1 MGWFKKKKNL
11 WYVGVGRRK
20 REEVFSWHRPKWM
33 KSLECYY
40 NLLCDKFQVAF
51 CHGLGHT
58 RMDSGPFRVDIT
70 VPSKKGR
77 DPSWK
82 LASCPSNTPLTPA
95 KYEMGE
101 GGINII
107 LAITMMPSW
116 KTGCFLHL
124 LPIPAIVPQFSDF
137 CFMTSATWHNS
148 YFETIS
154 WNLNH
159 GNTHLPTVY
168 TSTTWNNSVSL
179 RDIPWV
185 NPPQGASK
193 PKNAQT

>member
-1 MGWFKKKKNL
+1 MGWFKKKKQTNL

-33 KSLECYY
+33 KSLDCYY

-58 RMDSGPFRVDIT
+58 RMDSVPFRVDIT

-95 KYEMGE
+95 KCEMG
-101 GGINII
+101 GGN
-107 LAITMMPSW
+107 
-116 KTGCFLHL
+116 
-124 LPIPAIVPQFSDF
+124 Q
-137 CFMTSATWHNS
+137 HNS
-148 YFETIS
+148 SDNYDTFLKNRVFPPPS
-154 WNLNH
+154 S
-159 GNTHLPTVY
+159 Y
-168 TSTTWNNSVSL
+168 TSHCPSIL
-179 RDIPWV
+179 RLLFYD
-185 NPPQGASK
+185 
-193 PKNAQT
+193 